1 MTGGWGHWNRRA
13 GKRLPACGSSAEA
26 GIDSDPFAPGT
37 RRATLRTGREDSVR
51 PGTFHHFRS
60 DRAVCLNTA
69 LVMCRW
75 PVRVW
80 AVHAQT
86 RQCPSGPCN
95 RFGCM
100 HPAVS
105 QSVVKSTFLRAVHGD
120 VAGREWL
127 KRMPYRR
134 DVPRGIADERP
145 EDRNCDCEQDRT
157 RSRGE
162 ARGITPRTRAGPC
175 DDPKGGR
182 TAWASPT
189 RPRRRRS

>member
-1 MTGGWGHWNRRA
+1 MGNGNRRA
-13 GKRLPACGSSAEA
+13 GTWLPACCSRPEA
-26 GIDSDPFAPGT
+26 GIDRDRFAPGT
-37 RRATLRTGREDSVR
+37 RWATSRTGREDSVR
-51 PGTFHHFRS
+51 PGSLHHFRS

-95 RFGCM
+95 RFACM
-100 HPAVS
+100 QPAVS
-105 QSVVKSTFLRAVHGD
+105 QSVVKSTFLRAVHGNM
-120 VAGREWL
+120 AGREWL

-134 DVPRGIADERP
+134 DVPRGIADRRP
-145 EDRNCDCEQDRT
+145 EELHRGCQRDRT

-162 ARGITPRTRAGPC
+162 ARGITPRASAGPC
-175 DDPKGGR
+175 GDPKGGR
-182 TAWASPT
+182 TESASPT
-189 RPRRRRS
+189 RP